1 MILLTGS
8 TGYIGSHI
16 SHIFEKNK
24 IKYIGIDNLSKS
36 SIKNIVN
43 KKSFLKLDYGNE
55 SKIIKLLANN
65 SISSVIH
72 CAAYAYVLEGESKK
86 KIYFYNNVKQTKKFI
101 NLCIKKKIQNFIFLS
116 SSNVYKDSNK
126 KKIENSKIKISH
138 IKNNY
143 GKTKFLIEKF
153 LISKK
158 KNFKNLIILRLF
170 NIAGYTDSLKYS
182 ERKIDKNLRI
192 FPLIFKKITKK
203 KIISIYLKHKN
214 NSLIY
219 PKRDYLHIKDLLDL
233 IIKIIKK
240 LNKLNKKEIY
250 NVGMGI
256 NYSLNEI
263 LTLISKKLS
272 TNMKINLKLRYKKI
286 NSKELTSTL
295 SDVKK
300 TSKTFNWKPKNSIDE
315 IISSC
320 INNFSKF

>member
-8 TGYIGSHI
+8 AGYIGSHI

-36 SIKNIVN
+36 SINNIVN
-43 KKSFLKLDYGNE
+43 KKRFLKLNYGNE
-55 SKIIKLLANN
+55 NKTTKLFANN
-65 SISSVIH
+65 SVSSVIH
-72 CAAYAYVLEGESKK
+72 CAAYAYVLEGERKK
-86 KIYFYNNVKQTKKFI
+86 KIYFNNNVNQTKKFI
-101 NLCIKKKIQNFIFLS
+101 NECIKKKIQNFIFLS

-138 IKNNY
+138 IKNKY

-170 NIAGYTDSLKYS
+170 NIAGYTDDLKYT

-192 FPLIFKKITKK
+192 FPLIFKRILKK
-203 KIISIYLKHKN
+203 KTITIYVKNKN
-214 NSLIY
+214 NRLIY
-219 PKRDYLHIKDLLDL
+219 PKRDYLHINDLLNL
-233 IIKIIKK
+233 VIKIIKK

-250 NVGMGI
+250 NVGMGV

-263 LTLISKKLS
+263 LTLINKKLS
-272 TNMKINLKLRYKKI
+272 INMKKNLKLRYEKI
-286 NSKELTSTL
+286 DTKEVISTL

-300 TSKTFNWKPKNSIDE
+300 TSKTFNWKPKNSIDK

>member
-24 IKYIGIDNLSKS
+24 IKYVGIDNLSKS
-36 SIKNIVN
+36 SVNNIVN
-43 KKSFLKLDYGNE
+43 KKRFLKLDYGEEN
-55 SKIIKLLANN
+55 KIIKFLAKN

-72 CAAYAYVLEGESKK
+72 CAAYAYVLEGERKK
-86 KIYFYNNVKQTKKFI
+86 KIYFNNNVKKSKKFI
-101 NLCIKKKIQNFIFLS
+101 NECIKKKIQNFIFLS
-116 SSNVYKDSNK
+116 SSNVYKESNK

-158 KNFKNLIILRLF
+158 KNFKNLIILRVF
-170 NIAGYTDSLKYS
+170 NIAGYTNNLKYV
-182 ERKIDKNLRI
+182 EKKIDKNLRI
-192 FPLIFKKITKK
+192 FPLIFKKIKKK
-203 KIISIYLKHKN
+203 KIISVYVKNKN
-214 NSLIY
+214 NHFIY
-219 PKRDYLHIKDLLDL
+219 PKRDYLHINDLLNL
-233 IIKIIKK
+233 IIKIIRK

-263 LTLISKKLS
+263 LPLISKRLP
-272 TNMKINLKLRYKKI
+272 TNMKKNLRLKFKKI
-286 NSKELTSTL
+286 DSKELISTL

-300 TSKTFNWKPKNSIDE
+300 TSKTFNWKPKNSIDD

-320 INNFSKF
+320 INNLFKL